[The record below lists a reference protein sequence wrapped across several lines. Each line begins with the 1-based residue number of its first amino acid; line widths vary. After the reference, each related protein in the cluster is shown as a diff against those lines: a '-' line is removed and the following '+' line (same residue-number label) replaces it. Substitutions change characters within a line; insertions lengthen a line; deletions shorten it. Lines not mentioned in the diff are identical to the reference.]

1 MDYLSVSAED
11 SGLEGCKT
19 GVFQW
24 LCFWPTVQFCTSVVP
39 HVVYEKRGLPPHRA
53 VTVSSKVEERLCH
66 THISPL
72 NPTHLWGSFP
82 MPPASRSLFLLH
94 RVMECPPSRTSSL
107 LHAPPHGSENLQPL
121 GKASEGIADC
131 VPLNT
136 NTPSQEYRGLT
147 LKYSSS
153 ASSPRSTGPRRCIS
167 DTWTWTL
174 RAVILSI
181 RLAGM

>member
-1 MDYLSVSAED
+1 MDHLSVCAED
-11 SGLEGCKT
+11 SGLEACKT

-24 LCFWPTVQFCTSVVP
+24 LCFWPTAQSCTSVIP
-39 HVVYEKRGLPPHRA
+39 HVVYEKYGLPAHRA
-53 VTVSSKVEERLCH
+53 VTVSAKVEERLCH
-66 THISPL
+66 THTSLL

-82 MPPASRSLFLLH
+82 MPPASRSLFLPH
-94 RVMECPPSRTSSL
+94 RVMERPTSRASSL
-107 LHAPPHGSENLQPL
+107 LLAPPRGSENVQLL

-131 VPLNT
+131 MPLNT